1 MFFAN
6 LLMLESGESEN
17 HVTSTFIKVF
27 FANFF
32 ILEWRK
38 CIYVETSTTFLSI
51 LNNLRVNESFKN
63 RFDQNLAQATLWNV
77 YCLKKHYIVD

>member
-27 FANFF
+27 FLANFF

-77 YCLKKHYIVD
+77 YCLKNII